1 MRLSSGGWSLLACT
15 LQGPHQAAPGR
26 ARWSRGRSGPR
37 AYVAFKPTA
46 LWLHVRLLCG
56 YMPDC
61 SDARRS
67 YYLSSMSFA
76 QLTRECR
83 EVSRHIIRPAGCFG
97 GAVLERAE
105 QRHAARVHS
114 ERRYSDRVSRGAR
127 VVSPVRVK
135 V

>member
-1 MRLSSGGWSLLACT
+1 MRLWSLLACT

-61 SDARRS
+61 SVATCPNALWLHARLLR
-67 YYLSSMSFA
+67 
-76 QLTRECR
+76 RETVIFFVFDEFR
-83 EVSRHIIRPAGCFG
+83 
-97 GAVLERAE
+97 AVNA
-105 QRHAARVHS
+105 
-114 ERRYSDRVSRGAR
+114 RVSRGLEA
-127 VVSPVRVK
+127 
-135 V
+135 